1 MPFLYHHG
9 HLVIDRSH
17 AGITRS
23 HTKTT
28 LFYMPARNQ
37 LRIHLQASTAATL
50 THYLSTHNHHP
61 PGPLPA
67 FPPSP
72 TTPHT
77 TLQLSQSDQ
86 AVCQLKRATAQQPYP
101 AHPSFSS
108 FIAGSGSGIG
118 SGRID
123 EGSDSL
129 VVCKPAWRRDSRA
142 AGKNSELQP
151 SEVAT

>member
-17 AGITRS
+17 AGITRP

-28 LFYMPARNQ
+28 FSYMPARNQ

-50 THYLSTHNHHP
+50 THYLSTHNHHQP
-61 PGPLPA
+61 R
-67 FPPSP
+67 
-72 TTPHT
+72 HT

-86 AVCQLKRATAQQPYP
+86 AVCQPKRASAQQPYP